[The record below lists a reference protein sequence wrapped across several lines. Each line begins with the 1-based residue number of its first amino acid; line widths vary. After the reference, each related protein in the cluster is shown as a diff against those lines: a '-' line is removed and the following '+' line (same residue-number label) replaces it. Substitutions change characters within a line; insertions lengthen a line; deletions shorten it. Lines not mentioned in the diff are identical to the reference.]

1 MGETESKMRNVFAA
15 GVPFLSSSVGRTHIG
30 GELSHATTMT
40 TVERSDRS
48 EGHFYYRRTP
58 VNVDMEDGGGG
69 PDASV
74 PVVSVATEDLRA
86 VDRYGTPVRTRAER
100 CRSKHRPGADVEAV
114 RPVRRRRGGIGEARS
129 CAESV

>member
-1 MGETESKMRNVFAA
+1 M
-15 GVPFLSSSVGRTHIG
+15 
-30 GELSHATTMT
+30 
-40 TVERSDRS
+40 
-48 EGHFYYRRTP
+48 EGHFDECRRTP
-58 VNVDMEDGGGG
+58 VKVDMEDGGGAVVAAMQVDVVGNDG

-74 PVVSVATEDLRA
+74 PVVSGATEDFRA

-114 RPVRRRRGGIGEARS
+114 RPVPRRRGGIGEARS